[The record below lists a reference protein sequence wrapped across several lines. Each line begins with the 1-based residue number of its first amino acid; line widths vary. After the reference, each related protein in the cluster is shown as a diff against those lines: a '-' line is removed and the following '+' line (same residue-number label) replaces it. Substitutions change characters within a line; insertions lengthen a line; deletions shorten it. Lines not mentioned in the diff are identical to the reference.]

1 MSKIG
6 RGIRLALLPILVA
19 LSAPGPASAAQS
31 LAVTSPTGFPAG
43 GDPSY
48 TTTTTLDDSAGTP
61 SKVTI
66 ALAPGVLASANANPS
81 CVTGA
86 PQYTAACHIGSGSA
100 ATAVPLVA
108 IPLEA
113 YFVAPPTSDDVAGI
127 DLVPTAGG
135 SVTHAGA
142 QLVQT
147 ADGNVQT
154 VLHLDLASPTADVIR
169 SMSLTV
175 NGTLNGKPFTRMPT
189 RCTPSESS
197 TLTVVY
203 ANKTETTPASPD
215 FKPTGCASLPFAP
228 KLSAIAIKDSKG
240 SGASATTTVTQAPDE
255 AASASTSLL
264 LPSPMLSPNFFAV
277 AIQNTNVAVGAATSA
292 SSLLPKPLTGKA
304 YLTGALNLP
313 TLTLRFPPPAKLELT
328 GTISLTTGAVTF
340 KGIPDVPITKLT
352 VALFGGRHGLLR
364 GDCSA
369 PSGVARGSFT
379 GQNGK
384 AATSTARLSLRNC
397 PGLPRV
403 SGARLTGLASG
414 HPSIHLKAL
423 KGKNGPSLKSLRIS
437 LPRGLSFVAGRQLAS
452 GVVVTAA
459 HRLAVDGRAL
469 VITLRRPVA
478 TVTVAISSKAL
489 VETSR
494 LRRHPPA
501 HPRLTISITDASG
514 GSTDVTVRT

>member
-1 MSKIG
+1 MSRRG
-6 RGIRLALLPILVA
+6 RRIRLALLPILVA
-19 LSAPGPASAAQS
+19 LAAPGSASAAQS

-48 TTTTTLDDSAGTP
+48 TTSTTLDDSAGTP

-66 ALAPGVLASANANPS
+66 ALQPGVLASANANPS

-100 ATAVPLVA
+100 STAVSLVA

-127 DLVPTAGG
+127 DLVPSTGP
-135 SVTHAGA
+135 VTHAGA
-142 QLVQT
+142 KLVQT
-147 ADGNVQT
+147 PDGNVQT
-154 VLHLDLASPTADVIR
+154 VLHLELDSSTAGLIR

-189 RCTPSESS
+189 RCTPTESS
-197 TLTVVY
+197 MLTVVY
-203 ANKTETTPASPD
+203 ANKTETTAASPD

-228 KLSAIAIKDSKG
+228 KLSAVAVKDSKG
-240 SGASATTTVTQAPDE
+240 PGASATTTVTQAPDE

-264 LPSPMLSPNFFAV
+264 LPAPMLSPNFYAV
-277 AIQNTNVAVGAATSA
+277 AIQNTNVSVGTATSA
-292 SSLLPKPLTGKA
+292 SPLLPKPLTGKA
-304 YLTGALNLP
+304 YLTGALNRP

-340 KGIPDVPITKLT
+340 TGIPDVPTTKLT
-352 VALFGGRHGLLR
+352 VALFGGKHGLLR

-369 PSGVARGSFT
+369 PPGVARGTFT

-384 AATSTARLSLRNC
+384 AAVSTVRLTLSGC
-397 PGLPRV
+397 PGAPRV
-403 SGARLTGLASG
+403 SGARISGLAAG
-414 HPSIHLKAL
+414 HPSIHFKATH
-423 KGKNGPSLKSLRIS
+423 GKNAPKLKSLRIS
-437 LPRGLSFVAGRQLAS
+437 VPRGLSFVTGRRLAS
-452 GVVVTAA
+452 GVVVSAA
-459 HRLAVDGRAL
+459 HRLTVDGGAL

-478 TVTVAISSKAL
+478 TMTVGVSSKAL
-489 VETSR
+489 AEGRS
-494 LRRHPPA
+494 LRSHPPA
-501 HPRLTISITDASG
+501 HPRLSISITDASG
-514 GSTDVTVRT
+514 GSTNVTVRT